1 MKFDKKLR
9 GYYKELNVYSNK
21 VSAAVFDYVSNI
33 FTVITLRLKK
43 TVAQEINDRLM
54 ASHDTNKK
62 AVVLNE
68 IKWGFGDLAISLMTV
83 VVLIFKAYT
92 DYASEGVIMIGT
104 LYILYGYLERAGG
117 TFQRFAQIYGEIV
130 RYDARLVG
138 ARPIEEAF
146 EKVKNEVGEKLPP
159 NWEKIELKNFDFK
172 YDQEGEKKHLSKVN
186 ISFKRGQRI
195 ALIGESGS
203 GKSTILSLMRGLY
216 PPDKGDVYCDG
227 KKLNHGPSRLK
238 QHITLIPQDPEIFN
252 NTIKYNITMDLKVKK
267 EHLEK
272 VIDMAQ
278 FGKVVDRLEKGL
290 NTNVLE
296 KGVSLSGGEKQRL
309 ALARGILAARKSE
322 ILLLDEPTS
331 SVDSLNEMRIHEA
344 LFRVF
349 RKKTIISSIHRL
361 HLLKNFDYIYM
372 FDKGKIIAEGTF
384 DEMKKTPKFKKVWEK
399 YGTK

>member
-1 MKFDKKLR
+1 
-9 GYYKELNVYSNK
+9 
-21 VSAAVFDYVSNI
+21 
-33 FTVITLRLKK
+33 
-43 TVAQEINDRLM
+43 
-54 ASHDTNKK
+54 
-62 AVVLNE
+62 
-68 IKWGFGDLAISLMTV
+68 
-83 VVLIFKAYT
+83 
-92 DYASEGVIMIGT
+92 
-104 LYILYGYLERAGG
+104 
-117 TFQRFAQIYGEIV
+117 
-130 RYDARLVG
+130 
-138 ARPIEEAF
+138 
-146 EKVKNEVGEKLPP
+146 
-159 NWEKIELKNFDFK
+159 
-172 YDQEGEKKHLSKVN
+172 
-186 ISFKRGQRI
+186 
-195 ALIGESGS
+195 
-203 GKSTILSLMRGLY
+203 
-216 PPDKGDVYCDG
+216 
-227 KKLNHGPSRLK
+227 
-238 QHITLIPQDPEIFN
+238 
-252 NTIKYNITMDLKVKK
+252 MDLKVKK